1 MSKKIF
7 YLSFICYIYIYIYYM
22 LTISIDTYFY
32 AKIINFI
39 KFIPIYASV
48 CIISPQTWN
57 IL

>member
-1 MSKKIF
+1 
-7 YLSFICYIYIYIYYM
+7 M